1 MSPSR
6 FRAAIW
12 DMDGTLIDSE
22 ELHFQSWHA
31 VMATCGIHYSREEFL
46 AGFGKT
52 TETVFREYLGP
63 DIDGDHLQQLIRHKA
78 DMFRETMPGV
88 LQLLPGAAQW
98 LADFAGAGM
107 YQVVASSAPMA
118 SIAAV
123 LQELQIGD
131 YFTAILSGVRL
142 PRSKPD
148 PALFWQAASAVRM
161 SPDTCV
167 VLEDS
172 SFGIEAARR
181 AGMASLAVGPHAHGL
196 DTTLAAELGHI
207 PCRVVPDLS
216 AARWDDIRATLVP
229 PPD

>member
-1 MSPSR
+1 MSQSH

-63 DIDGDHLQQLIRHKA
+63 DIEAEYLNRLVRHKA
-78 DMFRETMPGV
+78 DMFRETMPGA
-88 LQLLPGAAQW
+88 LQLLPGADQW
-98 LADFAGAGM
+98 LADFAGAGI

-123 LQELQIGD
+123 VQELQIGD
-131 YFTAILSGVRL
+131 YFTALLSGVQL

-148 PALFWQAASAVRM
+148 PALFYQAASAVNI
-161 SPDTCV
+161 PPTACV

-172 SFGIEAARR
+172 RFGIEAARR
-181 AGMASLAVGPHAHGL
+181 AGMVSLAVGPHARGL
-196 DTTLAAELGHI
+196 DATLAAELGHI
-207 PCRVVPDLS
+207 PCLVVSDLTS
-216 AARWDDIRATLVP
+216 TRWADVHSELVILQT
-229 PPD
+229 

>member
-1 MSPSR
+1 MSR
-6 FRAAIW
+6 HGFQAAIW

-22 ELHFQSWHA
+22 ELHFQSWHT
-31 VMATCGIHYSREEFL
+31 VMATCGIDYSRAEFL

-63 DIDGDHLQQLIRHKA
+63 DVDRDHLNQLVRLKA
-78 DMFRETMPGV
+78 DMFRATMPGA
-88 LQLLPGAAQW
+88 LQLLPGAEQW

-123 LQELQIGD
+123 VQELQIGD
-131 YFTAILSGVRL
+131 YFTAMLSGVRL

-148 PALFWQAASAVRM
+148 PALFRQAACAVNM
-161 SPDTCV
+161 TPEACV

-172 SFGIEAARR
+172 TFGIEAARR

-196 DTTLAAELGHI
+196 DATLAAELGHI

-216 AARWDDIRATLVP
+216 AARWDDICTTLARPQV
-229 PPD
+229 